1 MVSKAKMKI
10 NEKVKLWTLSHT
22 FNSIFLNDQIIDNI
36 NQMVTFSNKE
46 PLSKQAID
54 FRKHLSVI

>member
-1 MVSKAKMKI
+1 MKI
-10 NEKVKLWTLSHT
+10 NEKVKLWTLSHA
-22 FNSIFLNDQIIDNI
+22 FNSIFLNYQIIDNI

-46 PLSKQAID
+46 PLCKQATD